1 MFHFSILTLFLFY
14 LSRFIYLS
22 HSLNNGLSIE
32 LIHRDSSKSPIYQP
46 TETKFQRVY
55 NAVHGS
61 INRAN
66 HFTKQLS
73 LNTNN
78 PVSMVTPDA
87 GEYFISYSV
96 GTPSFK
102 AYGFMD
108 TGSSLIWLQCQ
119 PCTTCF
125 NQTSPIFNPSKSS
138 SYKNIRCSSKTC
150 THAEDMHT
158 SCSYSVDDCEY
169 SIIYD
174 DNFKSQGDLSL
185 ETLTLDSTL
194 GSSVSFPNFVIGCG
208 HINKF
213 PYTDQNSGIV
223 GLGNG
228 PMSLIKQLGSSI
240 DGKFSYCLIPVY
252 DESDHSNSSNKLN
265 FGDAAVVTGEGVV
278 STPIVK
284 SKGPS
289 KGAYLLTLEA
299 FSVGNKRIEY
309 EGYEIEGTNAST
321 RNIIIDSGT
330 PMTLLPHDFYSSLE
344 STVVKVVK
352 LPRVE
357 LPGYQFRLCY
367 NTSTLEQSN
376 IFPIITVHFSGGDVK
391 VNYNSTFIPIKK
403 GIMCFTFLPFQGP
416 VIFGTFAQHNL
427 LVGYDLNK
435 SIISFKPIDCT
446 KY

>member
-1 MFHFSILTLFLFY
+1 MSHFSMLMLVLFY
-14 LSRFIYLS
+14 RSCFIHLS
-22 HSLNNGLSIE
+22 HSLNNGLSVE

-158 SCSYSVDDCEY
+158 SCSYSDNDCEY

-185 ETLTLDSTL
+185 ETLTL
-194 GSSVSFPNFVIGCG
+194 
-208 HINKF
+208 
-213 PYTDQNSGIV
+213 
-223 GLGNG
+223 
-228 PMSLIKQLGSSI
+228 
-240 DGKFSYCLIPVY
+240 
-252 DESDHSNSSNKLN
+252 
-265 FGDAAVVTGEGVV
+265 
-278 STPIVK
+278 
-284 SKGPS
+284 
-289 KGAYLLTLEA
+289 
-299 FSVGNKRIEY
+299 
-309 EGYEIEGTNAST
+309 
-321 RNIIIDSGT
+321 
-330 PMTLLPHDFYSSLE
+330 DFYSSLE

-367 NTSTLEQSN
+367 NTSTLVQSN

-391 VNYNSTFIPIKK
+391 VNYNSTFIPVKK

-416 VIFGTFAQHNL
+416 VIFGSLAQHNL

-435 SIISFKPIDCT
+435 SIISFKSIDCT